1 MYGSVFRPGLFEG
14 QTIMVTG
21 GGSGIGRCVAHELAS
36 LGAVVVITGRKLE
49 KLERTAGEIR
59 ADSIHVV
66 VCPGELDQHMRM
78 LAGRWTVEFLAELN
92 FAVAFVSAAG
102 LTLDQIGR
110 AHV

>member
-59 ADSIHVV
+59 QDGGNATVYASIS
-66 VCPGELDQHMRM
+66 CPR
-78 LAGRWTVEFLAELN
+78 GRHQPATR
-92 FAVAFVSAAG
+92 G
-102 LTLDQIGR
+102 
-110 AHV
+110 